1 MADIA
6 MLVAEDYERR
16 IKITNRYYSTKPRE
30 EQEQG
35 AGLEIIDTASSA
47 SGYARKE
54 TGEEKMVEAVSKWAF
69 SGLEPNSPVG
79 FAACNG
85 FFSA

>member
-1 MADIA
+1 

-16 IKITNRYYSTKPRE
+16 IKIKNGYYSINRRE
-30 EQEQG
+30 GQEQG
-35 AGLEIIDTASSA
+35 AGLKIIGVGSPASD
-47 SGYARKE
+47 YTRKE
-54 TGEEKMVEAVSKWAF
+54 TGEEKVRRRTVEAVGKWAL

-79 FAACNG
+79 FAACNC